1 MKDYQKGLGWLLFGI
16 LLVLTSLGGSL
27 NAAGLFWITPDT
39 LRLLGLL
46 CGLVGLSY
54 LYLQDFSR
62 FRKRDG
68 QD

>member
-16 LLVLTSLGGSL
+16 LLVLAGLGG
-27 NAAGLFWITPDT
+27 GLRVNGELWATPDT

>member
-16 LLVLTSLGGSL
+16 LLVLASFGG
-27 NAAGLFWITPDT
+27 P
-39 LRLLGLL
+39 LRLAANFAFSTDALRGLGLL
-46 CGLVGLSY
+46 CGLMGMSY
-54 LYLQDFSR
+54 FYLQDFSR